1 MIECLTK
8 PLDPNSLERLLD
20 RVAAKARE
28 LGPRAASSVQVPRIG
43 IVESAAHIEIAK
55 SDAPLIDE
63 SLLLA
68 RLGEDETIVRELMAI
83 FVDELPGRL
92 EAFKRAAADRDVE
105 ALQKLGHA
113 LKGSSLSLC
122 AEPLGLSAGA
132 LEASC
137 IAAKRSGFASPAAFS
152 SIQAPLE
159 NLNVLL
165 ERTAEA
171 ANAILDRRDSLASGG
186 MPPSSGNPSSTTP
199 A

>member
-1 MIECLTK
+1 MIECLAK
-8 PLDPNSLERLLD
+8 PLDPNNLERLLD

-28 LGPRAASSVQVPRIG
+28 LGPRAASSIQAPRIG
-43 IVESAAHIEIAK
+43 IVENAEHAEIGN
-55 SDAPLIDE
+55 SDAPLIGE
-63 SLLLA
+63 SSLLA
-68 RLGEDETIVRELMAI
+68 RLGEDENFMRELLAI
-83 FVDELPGRL
+83 FVDEWPGRL
-92 EAFKRAAADRDVE
+92 EAFKSAAADRDVE

-122 AEPLGLSAGA
+122 AEPLGISAGA

-137 IAAKRSGFASPAAFS
+137 IAAKRSGLASPAAFS

-171 ANAILDRRDSLASGG
+171 AKAILNQHGA
-186 MPPSSGNPSSTTP
+186 
-199 A
+199 